1 MDKYIGKRLDGRYEI
16 LELIGVG
23 GMANVYKAQDLTEDR
38 VVAVKILREEFLG
51 NEEFVRRFKN
61 ESKAIAILNHP
72 NIVKVYDVIFTPEVQ
87 CIVMEFIDGISLKDY
102 ISQQGELKW
111 REAVYFTEQILRG
124 LQHAH
129 DRGIVHRD
137 IKPQN
142 IMVLYDGAIKLT
154 DFGIARFA
162 RSETR
167 TITDR
172 AIGSVHY
179 ISPEQARGD
188 DTDAQA
194 DIYSVGVML
203 FEMLTGRLPF
213 EADNAVSVAIKQI
226 QSIPKRPRELNP
238 DIPEGLEAITI
249 RAMQKEVAYRY
260 RSASEML
267 HDIDEFK
274 RNPSISFEYRYLSES
289 EPAEISQA
297 MRGGRAA
304 AGAGAAGRRK
314 PAPQAAAQ
322 GGARRAPVKRR
333 TAARAANEEDVVMKK
348 TPVLPVLAGVAGA
361 FLLVSSLFIFWMFYT
376 NNPFESSPEVKLPD
390 FVGERFSTVQQR
402 YGDTFRFKR
411 EDVPSAEYEAGY
423 VIEQKPSAGT
433 RKVREGTEISLKVS
447 TGVET
452 VTLQDYTG
460 MDANDVTDRLT
471 AMNIKVSRSNIYH
484 PTVAKGCVIKTDPPK
499 GSEITTEMPVTL
511 YVSLGTEHKMGTV
524 PDLVGLDRDDAV
536 AQLAAAGLKMGAIST
551 VSLSDLESDPEW
563 PRDEAGGPVAPRD
576 GTVVK
581 QDPSPAGEG
590 ESPVMVEEGTTVN
603 ITIFQGNSQASSQT
617 LVVRV
622 ELPNT
627 GKPVRMQAMMEPNVM
642 VKDESNVDPSKTS
655 TWNVAFTSDYTTD
668 NGYIFINGELWLKLS
683 LDFENHTYERV
694 SDNTSNFEK

>member
-23 GMANVYKAQDLTEDR
+23 GMANVYKAQDITEDR

-87 CIVMEFIDGISLKDY
+87 CIVMEFIDGLSLKDY
-102 ISQQGELKW
+102 ISQQGDLKW
-111 REAVYFTEQILRG
+111 RDAVYFTEQILCG

-194 DIYSVGVML
+194 DIYSVGIML

-260 RSASEML
+260 GSATEML

-274 RNPSISFEYRYLSES
+274 RNPSISFEYRYLAED
-289 EPAEISQA
+289 ETAEISQA
-297 MRGGRAA
+297 MRK
-304 AGAGAAGRRK
+304 GAGAPRRRPPQQAQHHTAQQQAAHGQPARRK
-314 PAPQAAAQ
+314 
-322 GGARRAPVKRR
+322 
-333 TAARAANEEDVVMKK
+333 TAARAANKEEVVMKK

-376 NNPFESSPEVKLPD
+376 NNPFESNPEVKLPD
-390 FVGERFSTVQQR
+390 FVGERFSTVQQK
-402 YGDTFRFKR
+402 YGETFRFVR
-411 EDVPSAEYEAGY
+411 EDVYSTEYEAGF
-423 VIEQKPSAGT
+423 VVEQKPSAGS
-433 RKVREGTEISLKVS
+433 RKVREGSEIRLQVS

-452 VTLQDYTG
+452 VSIQDYTG
-460 MDANDVTDRLT
+460 MDANDVEDRLK

-499 GSEITTEMPVTL
+499 GSEITSDMPVTL

-524 PDLVGLDRDDAV
+524 PDLIGLERDDAV

-551 VSLSDLESDPEW
+551 VSLSDLEADETW
-563 PRDEAGGPVAPRD
+563 QRDEAGEVVLPRD

-581 QDPSPAGEG
+581 QDPTPAGES
-590 ESPVMVEEGTTVN
+590 ESAVMVEEGTAVN
-603 ITIFQGNSQASSQT
+603 ITIFQGNSAANSQT

-642 VKDESNVDPSKTS
+642 VKDESNVDPAKS
-655 TWNVAFTSDYTTD
+655 TTWSVAFKSDYSTD
-668 NGYIFINGELWLKLS
+668 NGYIFIDGELWLKLS